1 MEIIIIAAIARN
13 RVIGRENKLPW
24 HIPEELRLF
33 KKTTMGY
40 PMIMG
45 RKTFDSLSA
54 PLPGRRH
61 IVLSRNQEYSPEGGE
76 YAPSLDAA
84 FDLCRPSDKV
94 FIIGG
99 AQIFTLAMAMTTTL
113 LLTYIDREV
122 EGDVIFPEISENE
135 FYIEN
140 STHYPDGTEP
150 FTVVT
155 YRRRTQLSYPPQGKP
170 AGQE

>member
-1 MEIIIIAAIARN
+1 M
-13 RVIGRENKLPW
+13 
-24 HIPEELRLF
+24 
-33 KKTTMGY
+33 
-40 PMIMG
+40 
-45 RKTFDSLSA
+45 
-54 PLPGRRH
+54 
-61 IVLSRNQEYSPEGGE
+61 
-76 YAPSLDAA
+76 
-84 FDLCRPSDKV
+84 
-94 FIIGG
+94 
-99 AQIFTLAMAMTTTL
+99 AMATTL

-170 AGQE
+170 AGKR